1 MDRIIR
7 KHHQETIEIITD
19 YFKKEGNI
27 QGLIIGGSIAHGFA
41 TEKSDVDIFLVISDE
56 EYQERLQKGEL
67 TYWNDQFA
75 TYEGGYIDG
84 KYISTSFLKKVAE
97 KGSEPARFAFK
108 DAFIIF
114 SRINELDILLKEA
127 SKYPLAEKESKI
139 KKFYAQFEA
148 WK

>member
-41 TEKSDVDIFLVISDE
+41 AEKSDV
-56 EYQERLQKGEL
+56 
-67 TYWNDQFA
+67 
-75 TYEGGYIDG
+75 
-84 KYISTSFLKKVAE
+84 
-97 KGSEPARFAFK
+97 
-108 DAFIIF
+108 
-114 SRINELDILLKEA
+114 DILLKEA